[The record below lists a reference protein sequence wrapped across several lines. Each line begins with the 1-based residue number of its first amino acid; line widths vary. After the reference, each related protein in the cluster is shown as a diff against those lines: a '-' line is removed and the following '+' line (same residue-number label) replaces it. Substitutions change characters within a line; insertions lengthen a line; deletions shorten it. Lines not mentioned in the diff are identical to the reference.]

1 MEVPQ
6 VLVAEQV
13 RQVPYAEVQTV
24 EREVPN
30 VTYQPVEQTIVE
42 VPQVLREERL
52 VEVPQLQV
60 AEFIKQVP
68 KQQVQEVPKRI
79 PKVEMRCVER
89 VQNVPVQL
97 IQEVAVEVPQVLRHE
112 VITQVSQ
119 AAEQR
124 IVQEAQEYSRTV
136 RREEVVVGEGEGGY
150 AGAYEARVVRAGP
163 VSPSRMS
170 MEMFERGEVSHT
182 RSDEV
187 RHGQTVTYGASQ
199 PAVASARG
207 GAAYAGAQY
216 AGGQYTAQYAG
227 EARASPSTPRRPI
240 PLGEAICSPSWT
252 PTTMACSAEKSWR
265 PWAEVARE
273 SQWPQESGASQS
285 PACRPTL
292 QPRRPM
298 LPLRRPTLPLRR
310 PTPPLRRPTLRLHRE
325 AISSPSWTP
334 TKMACS
340 VEKRWPWAEAAF
352 GRPVRQES

>member
-1 MEVPQ
+1 MQAPTRRGWCGRAPCPRPGCRWRCSRGARCLTLAATRCAMVK
-6 VLVAEQV
+6 LSLMAH
-13 RQVPYAEVQTV
+13 RSLLWH
-24 EREVPN
+24 
-30 VTYQPVEQTIVE
+30 
-42 VPQVLREERL
+42 LRG
-52 VEVPQLQV
+52 
-60 AEFIKQVP
+60 
-68 KQQVQEVPKRI
+68 
-79 PKVEMRCVER
+79 
-89 VQNVPVQL
+89 
-97 IQEVAVEVPQVLRHE
+97 
-112 VITQVSQ
+112 
-119 AAEQR
+119 AEQR
-124 IVQEAQEYSRTV
+124 TL
-136 RREEVVVGEGEGGY
+136 GH
-150 AGAYEARVVRAGP
+150 
-163 VSPSRMS
+163 S
-170 MEMFERGEVSHT
+170 MLGDSTLLSM
-182 RSDEV
+182 
-187 RHGQTVTYGASQ
+187 Q
-199 PAVASARG
+199 
-207 GAAYAGAQY
+207 
-216 AGGQYTAQYAG
+216 